1 MAEEMYE
8 PMDMDDFDGGEDG
21 PSLRQVLL
29 RGAPY
34 AVFDD
39 QNGEAVPS
47 WSAPVNANV
56 SGVASGPEGAQ
67 LPLSFIGYADDPDVT
82 GEGY

>member
-1 MAEEMYE
+1 MAEKYDDQAGM
-8 PMDMDDFDGGEDG
+8 DFDDGEQALT
-21 PSLRQVLL
+21 LRQVLL

-34 AVFDD
+34 AVFD

-56 SGVASGPEGAQ
+56 SGVVSGPEGAQ
-67 LPLSFIGYADDPDVT
+67 LPLYFSCYPYDPDVT